1 MVELQKIAGRIAS
14 LRRERGYT
22 GEALAARL
30 QVSPQAVS
38 KWENAKCLPETAIL
52 PALAEAL
59 DCSIDSLLCPR
70 ELFILEAVYTDGQT
84 QVSMTRFLDNLVRDN
99 ALDIYVNKA
108 FIGASIESDRL
119 KVLTVKFQ
127 TPEGVGFAFA
137 VQNENLALDRK
148 SAGFAGDRAF
158 QIIGAY
164 YGNEKEYSSAMQK
177 MGHYEYFKWDRI
189 PVNHE
194 TFPSSTASDDTEYLT
209 LIYLNAEGIH
219 VISCPENDAIYYG
232 NHGTR
237 LLLRDHSKCILE
249 GIRRLSWEEGRE
261 GMECPWAGALQA
273 SLAYMGEP
281 YTYEQVM
288 GMSGACYR
296 ICFVDVWDYSCTD
309 ALVAFDYA
317 TPLYEAIGYRFRMVE
332 RLEKPERKTERQAIM
347 EDIRQ
352 GRPVLAIN
360 LRVAAE
366 WGIITGYT
374 HNGSRFLCR
383 TYFDQE
389 IFDALEG
396 GDVREQAKDQG
407 QSDGQERA
415 KDRGQSDGQEQA
427 KDQGQSDDRE
437 QALNRMREERRT
449 VFEEN
454 KGYLFSDFWPFLIL
468 HFGEKREPKLPLDI
482 LKTSLATLIASF
494 QGEECR
500 GYHQGKGAYKAWIDG
515 LSREADFRLA
525 DDRENVMRRLT
536 VNDSMLGA
544 LIDARFAA
552 AAWLRENLSVIPNTG
567 REHLAKIAEN
577 CRTIA
582 HELSAFQHKIG
593 YSSECEITYNTVKTA
608 GASTPSLRREQIAL
622 LERALVLEEENCRL
636 AELLL
641 ELPEMEKRHRSRS

>member
-1 MVELQKIAGRIAS
+1 MMELEKIARRIAS

-22 GEALAARL
+22 GEALAERL

-38 KWENAKCLPETAIL
+38 KWENAKCLPDTAIL

-70 ELFILEAVYTDGQT
+70 ELFILEAVYTDGEKE
-84 QVSMTRFLDNLVRDN
+84 VPVTRFLDNLVRDN
-99 ALDIYVNKA
+99 VLDIYVNQT
-108 FIGASIESDRL
+108 FTGDSLESDRL

-127 TPEGVGFAFA
+127 TPEGVGFSYAL
-137 VQNENLALDRK
+137 QNQNLTLDRK
-148 SAGFAGDRAF
+148 SAGFEPEEAVRILD
-158 QIIGAY
+158 AY
-164 YGNEKEYSSAMQK
+164 YGNGKEYASAMQK
-177 MGHYEYFKWDRI
+177 MEHYAYFKWDRI

-209 LIYLNAEGIH
+209 LIYLNGEGIH

-232 NHGTR
+232 NHGTQ
-237 LLLRDHSKCILE
+237 LLLRDRSQCILE
-249 GIRRLSWEEGRE
+249 EIKRLSWEGGRE
-261 GMECPWAGALQA
+261 GMECPWVGALQA

-281 YTYEQVM
+281 YTYEQIM

-317 TPLYEAIGYRFRMVE
+317 TPLYEAIGYGFRMVE
-332 RLEKPERKTERQAIM
+332 RLEKQERKAERQAIM
-347 EDIRQ
+347 EDIRA
-352 GRPVLAIN
+352 GMPVLAIN

-366 WGIITGYT
+366 WGIITGYVD
-374 HNGSRFLCR
+374 NGNRFLCR

-389 IFDALEG
+389 VFDALEG
-396 GDVREQAKDQG
+396 GDGQG
-407 QSDGQERA
+407 QLDGQEPSTDQRCE
-415 KDRGQSDGQEQA
+415 DR
-427 KDQGQSDDRE
+427 RI
-437 QALNRMREERRT
+437 

-468 HFGEKREPKLPLDI
+468 HFGEKGEPKRPAEI
-482 LKTSLATLIASF
+482 LKTSLATLVASF

-500 GYHQGKGAYKAWIDG
+500 GYHQGKDAYRAWIDG
-515 LSREADFRLA
+515 LSREEDFRLA

-536 VNDSMLGA
+536 VNDDMLGT

-552 AAWLRENLSVIPNTG
+552 AAWLQENLSVIPETS

-582 HELSAFQHKIG
+582 HELSAFQHRIG
-593 YSSECEITYNTVKTA
+593 HASGCEIAYNTVKAA
-608 GASTPSLRREQIAL
+608 GASTPTLRREQIAL

-636 AELLL
+636 AGLLL
-641 ELPEMEKRHRSRS
+641 ELPA

>member
-1 MVELQKIAGRIAS
+1 MMELEKVARRIAS

-22 GEALAARL
+22 GEALAERL

-52 PALAEAL
+52 PALGEAL

-70 ELFILEAVYTDGQT
+70 ELFILETIYTDGQT
-84 QVSMTRFLDNLVRDN
+84 QVPVTRYLDSLVRDN
-99 ALDIYVNKA
+99 GLDIYVNTA
-108 FIGASIESDRL
+108 FIGASMESDRL

-127 TPEGVGFAFA
+127 TPEGVGFSY
-137 VQNENLALDRK
+137 VLQNENLVLDRK
-148 SAGFAGDRAF
+148 STGLAADRAF
-158 QIIGAY
+158 RIVGAY

-177 MGHYEYFKWDRI
+177 MEHYAYFKWDRI

-219 VISCPENDAIYYG
+219 VISCPENDTLYYG
-232 NHGTR
+232 NHGTQ
-237 LLLRDHSKCILE
+237 LLLRDRSKCILE
-249 GIRRLSWEEGRE
+249 DIKRLSWENGRE

-281 YTYEQVM
+281 YTYEQIM

-332 RLEKPERKTERQAIM
+332 RLEKQERKAERQAIM
-347 EDIRQ
+347 EDIRR

-366 WGIITGYT
+366 WGIITGYVDDG
-374 HNGSRFLCR
+374 NRFLCR

-389 IFDALEG
+389 VFDTLEG
-396 GDVREQAKDQG
+396 RNGQG
-407 QSDGQERA
+407 ET
-415 KDRGQSDGQEQA
+415 DGQEQGKAQA
-427 KDQGQSDDRE
+427 KTDSQELPVNKIHEDR
-437 QALNRMREERRT
+437 NI
-449 VFEEN
+449 VFKEN

-468 HFGEKREPKLPLDI
+468 HFGEKCEPKPPVEI
-482 LKTSLATLIASF
+482 LKTSLATLVASF
-494 QGEECR
+494 QGEECN
-500 GYHQGKGAYKAWIDG
+500 GYHQGKDAYRAWIEG
-515 LSREADFRLA
+515 LSRETDFRLA

-536 VNDSMLGA
+536 VNDDMLGT

-552 AAWLRENLSVIPNTG
+552 AAWLRENLSVIPQTG
-567 REHLAKIAEN
+567 QEHLVKIAEN
-577 CRTIA
+577 CQTIA
-582 HELSAFQHKIG
+582 DELSAFQHRTG
-593 YSSECEITYNTVKTA
+593 HASGCEIAYNGVKAA
-608 GASTPSLRREQIAL
+608 GASTPALRKEQIAL
-622 LERALVLEEENCRL
+622 LERALVLEEESCRL
-636 AELLL
+636 AKLLL
-641 ELPEMEKRHRSRS
+641 ELPEMGQEQKE